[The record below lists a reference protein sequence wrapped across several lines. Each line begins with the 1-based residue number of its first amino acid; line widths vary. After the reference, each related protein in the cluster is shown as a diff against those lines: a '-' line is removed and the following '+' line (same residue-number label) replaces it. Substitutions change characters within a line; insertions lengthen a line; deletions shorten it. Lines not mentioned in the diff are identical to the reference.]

1 MDKSTFDKI
10 NKFCDKQQGVS
21 DAERDTVI
29 RKFLETMFNAMT
41 TKETQK
47 GSPLTSREIKDIQDV
62 FLTDGNLS
70 NILVAAKQYHATL
83 EDLLLQ
89 KFQKNNG
96 KSNFWH
102 SVWTNIAA
110 NAIYSVVLI
119 LGFILGKDL
128 ISSWLSSLV
137 DK

>member
-10 NKFCDKQQGVS
+10 NNFCDRHKSVS

-47 GSPLTSREIKDIQDV
+47 GSSLSPREIKDIQDAL
-62 FLTDGNLS
+62 LTDVNLV
-70 NILVAAKQYHATL
+70 NILVAAQQYHTTS

-102 SVWTNIAA
+102 SVWTSIAA

-128 ISSWLSSLV
+128 ISSWLS
-137 DK
+137 